1 MFWFGHW
8 QKAGFDID
16 TSPSLTALMAISV
29 VDVKVQMWS
38 RKESKIS
45 VKQIPI
51 VLLLPFICDYCLS
64 LNHHQENDSQHFA
77 SLWGPDRGGPT
88 FNTISLQKCFIKSD
102 LGNVSEEG
110 HR

>member
-1 MFWFGHW
+1 MLKYKCGAER
-8 QKAGFDID
+8 KARANVCKCRGECIRAVIPVHF
-16 TSPSLTALMAISV
+16 T
-29 VDVKVQMWS
+29 
-38 RKESKIS
+38 KIS